1 MCINW
6 TYLLFLPVGLLLK
19 IDASGLQD
27 ACDFSNPCSQYSSG
41 AVNTEPLFQVPDTEA
56 YLNAKKSVSFQR
68 SIFQKVRTI
77 LSCMRIFEK
86 NNSVIKSSDVIF
98 NKIYDAG
105 TVIEAGHLIREALQE
120 YTFNAYLS
128 FIAINNYNVRD
139 LLNSLSEEDG
149 SLQNLIKKLGK
160 DFRATIFNTNELKAS
175 K

>member
-6 TYLLFLPVGLLLK
+6 TYLLFLPFGLLLK

-27 ACDFSNPCSQYSSG
+27 TYNFSNPCSQYSSD
-41 AVNTEPLFQVPDTEA
+41 AANTETLFQMPDTEA
-56 YLNAKKSVSFQR
+56 YLNAKQAVSLQR

-86 NNSVIKSSDVIF
+86 NNRVIKSSDVIF

-120 YTFNAYLS
+120 YTFNTYLA
-128 FIAINNYNVRD
+128 FIDINNNVLN
-139 LLNSLSEEDG
+139 LLNALYAEDDI
-149 SLQNLIKKLGK
+149 LQNLIKKLGK

-175 K
+175 N